1 MARPKRKKK
10 ERAERLHREPIV
22 REVARILETGTPTK
36 FRYES
41 ACRHGLRASFCMDGL
56 KWDAADE
63 RARQIVTLALHRIGA
78 SLRPTWSIGQ
88 PQRDATREYF
98 YCRHCQAFMPEGNS
112 SPWCGEQC
120 REARWI
126 IEWKRGSAADDVAR
140 REALRSVFGAS
151 AEPSSGRAE
160 RKCKGCDKAFV
171 PNQRGQRF
179 CSNPCARHHVKSTW
193 LRESKP
199 CAICSTPFMAHLE
212 TSLYCSAPC
221 VAEGERR
228 VRRAWMAKK
237 RAQHDKTCAICSKAF
252 LTSRLDRIYCGD
264 ECAAEG
270 VRRKN
275 RAYKK
280 ARRELRPSREQVKCM
295 HCHEFFEPGASG
307 NIGRFCGGLCR
318 GRAWREQR
326 RAVGALA
333 QMAEAASGQAAD
345 IPRSNSLAKG
355 DSILHGL
362 NCSAIER

>member
-10 ERAERLHREPIV
+10 EQAERLHREPIV

-56 KWDAADE
+56 KWEAADE

-98 YCRHCQAFMPEGNS
+98 YCRHCQGFMPEGSS
-112 SPWCGEQC
+112 SPWCSEQC

-126 IEWKRGSAADDVAR
+126 IDWKRGSAADDVAR
-140 REALRSVFGAS
+140 REALRTVFGAS

-160 RKCKGCDKAFV
+160 RTCKGCAKAFV
-171 PNQRGQRF
+171 PNERGQRF

-212 TSLYCSAPC
+212 TSLYCSPPC
-221 VAEGERR
+221 VAEGARR
-228 VRRAWMAKK
+228 VNRVRMAKK
-237 RAQHDKTCAICSKAF
+237 RPRHDKTCAICSKAF
-252 LTSRLDRIYCGD
+252 STTRLDRIYCGD

-270 VRRKN
+270 VRRKH

-280 ARRELRPSREQVKCM
+280 ATRERRPSREPVRCM
-295 HCHEFFEPGASG
+295 HCHELFEPAASG
-307 NIGRFCGGLCR
+307 NIGRYCGNTCR
-318 GRAWREQR
+318 GRAYRAAR
-326 RAVGALA
+326 RAADL
-333 QMAEAASGQAAD
+333 AEAAYRRAQ
-345 IPRSNSLAKG
+345 
-355 DSILHGL
+355 GL
-362 NCSAIER
+362 PAQRD